1 MITGINTLGFPGG
14 SVVKNSP
21 AMKEMQVQSLGWG
34 GPLKKE
40 MATHSSTFAWEI
52 LWTEEPG
59 GFLGLQSVRH
69 DLETKRQQQINNLL
83 KKYPKTAE
91 DLVHCGKVKLL
102 TELKFTVN
110 SFEIEKNKV
119 IL

>member
-1 MITGINTLGFPGG
+1 MWETW
-14 SVVKNSP
+14 VW
-21 AMKEMQVQSLGWG
+21 SLGRED
-34 GPLKKE
+34 PLKKE

-102 TELKFTVN
+102 TELKFTLN

>member
-1 MITGINTLGFPGG
+1 MA
-14 SVVKNSP
+14 KNSP

-34 GPLKKE
+34 GPLRKE

-52 LWTEEPG
+52 PWTEEPG
-59 GFLGLQSVRH
+59 GFLGLQSVGH

-83 KKYPKTAE
+83 KKYPKRAE